1 MTDAPTLCIPPD
13 PSISGWWW
21 LHDGYDVDGPRARQ
35 WNPDPTYNGGGW
47 WSVWACEPWS
57 SEAIAREGFRIL
69 GPVTT
74 HAEVEALRAEIQRL
88 RKALQAVKDAA
99 AYVDGSLTDCGNI
112 AGDAL
117 NGGTTP

>member
-1 MTDAPTLCIPPD
+1 MTDTPALCIPPD

-21 LHDGYDVDGPRARQ
+21 LGDEEGDVCALNWDGENWWVRVPGDYGCQVFRQ
-35 WNPDPTYNGGGW
+35 QLL
-47 WSVWACEPWS
+47 S
-57 SEAIAREGFRIL
+57 REGWRIL

-112 AGDAL
+112 ASDAL